1 MQVKMH
7 YKQSTGFTLIEIM
20 ITVAIIGILAAV
32 ALPMYSDFLVRG
44 RLVEAVSTLSGHR
57 VKMEQYFMDNRT
69 YAGACAAGTVATVP
83 AATENWVFA
92 CNPVPNATTYTITA
106 TGQNSLRGFVF
117 TIDQSN
123 ARATVVTGD
132 AMAKGYASSA
142 TCWVRKK
149 PNQC

>member
-1 MQVKMH
+1 MQVKKH
-7 YKQSTGFTLIEIM
+7 NKQATGFTLIEIM

-32 ALPMYSDFLVRG
+32 ALPMYSDFVIRG

-57 VKMEQYFMDNRT
+57 VKMEQFFLDSRT
-69 YAGACAAGTVATVP
+69 YTGACAAGTVATVP
-83 AATENWVFA
+83 AATENWNFA
-92 CNPVPNATTYTITA
+92 CNPAPDATTYTITA
-106 TGQNSLRGFVF
+106 TGQGSISGFVF

-123 ARATVVTGD
+123 ARSTVITG
-132 AMAKGYASSA
+132 AAANAGYTSSA